1 MKNILFVVFISMIFL
16 FVCCNTTTNKNIIE
30 TEISDFD
37 KILDS
42 FQVNGSILIYDN
54 DKNTFYSNDF
64 DWAKNGK
71 LPASTFKI
79 PNSIIA
85 VELGIIENDT
95 TILKWNGEQRK
106 MDIWEKD
113 LSFKD
118 AFRISCVPCYQEIA
132 RKIGTIKMKEYLE
145 KFEYKN
151 MIFDSLTIDNFWL
164 EGNSKISQK
173 QQIDFLR
180 KFYFSKFPI
189 SDRTI
194 KIVKNIMEI
203 ERTENNILSGKTPLS
218 SIEEK

>member
-118 AFRISCVPCYQEIA
+118 AFRILLAVVQTEEIQQRVEHLPHTLGRLPDIIHIHGA
-132 RKIGTIKMKEYLE
+132 FIRATTFLHQSGIASFCQSYFFVVEVVYDDRFAFFRASVWQIVYTIREALLLGV
-145 KFEYKN
+145 
-151 MIFDSLTIDNFWL
+151 I
-164 EGNSKISQK
+164 
-173 QQIDFLR
+173 
-180 KFYFSKFPI
+180 
-189 SDRTI
+189 
-194 KIVKNIMEI
+194 
-203 ERTENNILSGKTPLS
+203 
-218 SIEEK
+218 

>member
-79 PNSIIA
+79 PNPILA
-85 VELGIIENDT
+85 VEGSIIENDT
-95 TILKWNGEQRK
+95 PILKCNVQNRK
-106 MDIWEKD
+106 LAIW
-113 LSFKD
+113 
-118 AFRISCVPCYQEIA
+118 
-132 RKIGTIKMKEYLE
+132 
-145 KFEYKN
+145 
-151 MIFDSLTIDNFWL
+151 
-164 EGNSKISQK
+164 
-173 QQIDFLR
+173 
-180 KFYFSKFPI
+180 
-189 SDRTI
+189 
-194 KIVKNIMEI
+194 
-203 ERTENNILSGKTPLS
+203 
-218 SIEEK
+218 

>member
-16 FVCCNTTTNKNIIE
+16 FVCCNTTTNKNLMKP
-30 TEISDFD
+30 EISDFD

-106 MDIWEKD
+106 MVFGKKIYHLKMLLE
-113 LSFKD
+113 FPV
-118 AFRISCVPCYQEIA
+118 VPCYQEIA

-164 EGNSKISQK
+164 GRKFKNISKTTNRLFKEILFFKISN
-173 QQIDFLR
+173 F
-180 KFYFSKFPI
+180 
-189 SDRTI
+189 
-194 KIVKNIMEI
+194 
-203 ERTENNILSGKTPLS
+203 
-218 SIEEK
+218 

>member
-113 LSFKD
+113 LS
-118 AFRISCVPCYQEIA
+118 
-132 RKIGTIKMKEYLE
+132 
-145 KFEYKN
+145 
-151 MIFDSLTIDNFWL
+151 
-164 EGNSKISQK
+164 
-173 QQIDFLR
+173 
-180 KFYFSKFPI
+180 KFPI

-203 ERTENNILSGKTPLS
+203 ERTENYILSGKTGLS
-218 SIEEK
+218 SIEEKYNGWFVGYVETKSNVYFFATNVIPTDGLNVDDFISSRINVTKNALKQMNIMK

>member
-118 AFRISCVPCYQEIA
+118 AFRISLKSRFVVFEIFLNFLQA
-132 RKIGTIKMKEYLE
+132 
-145 KFEYKN
+145 KN
-151 MIFDSLTIDNFWL
+151 CQSLNCQKSYFYTQIFL
-164 EGNSKISQK
+164 
-173 QQIDFLR
+173 
-180 KFYFSKFPI
+180 
-189 SDRTI
+189 
-194 KIVKNIMEI
+194 
-203 ERTENNILSGKTPLS
+203 NILSF
-218 SIEEK
+218 

>member
-164 EGNSKISQK
+164 EGNSKNISK
-173 QQIDFLR
+173 TTNRLFKEILFF
-180 KFYFSKFPI
+180 KI
-189 SDRTI
+189 S
-194 KIVKNIMEI
+194 NF
-203 ERTENNILSGKTPLS
+203 
-218 SIEEK
+218 

>member
-145 KFEYKN
+145 KFE
-151 MIFDSLTIDNFWL
+151 
-164 EGNSKISQK
+164 
-173 QQIDFLR
+173 
-180 KFYFSKFPI
+180 
-189 SDRTI
+189 
-194 KIVKNIMEI
+194 
-203 ERTENNILSGKTPLS
+203 
-218 SIEEK
+218 

>member
-79 PNSIIA
+79 PNSG
-85 VELGIIENDT
+85 VEVLPV
-95 TILKWNGEQRK
+95 
-106 MDIWEKD
+106 
-113 LSFKD
+113 LSKNLTVSSFYCSLPQ
-118 AFRISCVPCYQEIA
+118 SCNSHQE
-132 RKIGTIKMKEYLE
+132 
-145 KFEYKN
+145 
-151 MIFDSLTIDNFWL
+151 
-164 EGNSKISQK
+164 
-173 QQIDFLR
+173 
-180 KFYFSKFPI
+180 
-189 SDRTI
+189 
-194 KIVKNIMEI
+194 
-203 ERTENNILSGKTPLS
+203 
-218 SIEEK
+218 

>member
-1 MKNILFVVFISMIFL
+1 MIFL

-95 TILKWNGEQRK
+95 TILKWNGEQSK

-113 LSFKD
+113 LSLNSATKLFSVLLASKRPLITELAD
-118 AFRISCVPCYQEIA
+118 KLRLKYPLLPTISPCPTMRLEAIRSIIPISCRRYPKSV
-132 RKIGTIKMKEYLE
+132 
-145 KFEYKN
+145 
-151 MIFDSLTIDNFWL
+151 
-164 EGNSKISQK
+164 
-173 QQIDFLR
+173 
-180 KFYFSKFPI
+180 
-189 SDRTI
+189 
-194 KIVKNIMEI
+194 
-203 ERTENNILSGKTPLS
+203 
-218 SIEEK
+218 